1 MVLNGRMANNLI
13 LGRIIIGKYRRLVQ
27 FRVLHLVLLTQI
39 SQWGK
44 RLIFRLTP
52 TMTPRARKCQRRNVV
67 FGAG

>member
-1 MVLNGRMANNLI
+1 MVLSGRMANNLI
-13 LGRIIIGKYRRLVQ
+13 LGRIIIGKYRRLAQ
-27 FRVLHLVLLTQI
+27 LRVLHLVLLTQI

-52 TMTPRARKCQRRNVV
+52 TMTLRARKYQRRNVV

>member
-1 MVLNGRMANNLI
+1 MVSNGRMANNLI
-13 LGRIIIGKYRRLVQ
+13 LGRIIIGKYRRLAQ
-27 FRVLHLVLLTQI
+27 LRVLHLVLLTQI

-52 TMTPRARKCQRRNVV
+52 TMTLRARKCQRRNVD